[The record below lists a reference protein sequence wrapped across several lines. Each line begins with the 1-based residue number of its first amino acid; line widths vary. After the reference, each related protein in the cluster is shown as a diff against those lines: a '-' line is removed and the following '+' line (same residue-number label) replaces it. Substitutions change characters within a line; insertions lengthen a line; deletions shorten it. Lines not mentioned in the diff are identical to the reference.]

1 MMTTDG
7 LIAGAAR
14 HDITPD
20 GPIWLDGYGNRT
32 APSEGVYL
40 PIAARALFLAQA
52 EEMALLLSAEVLGY
66 DLAQARRIK
75 RAISRATGV
84 PERAI
89 ALAATHTHCGPRVA
103 EMAMPG
109 EIDPVY
115 RARFEQALVDVAR
128 AAIATTAEVCV
139 RRATTDWD
147 LAINRRT
154 RTPGGMVM
162 RPNPHAPCDRRV
174 TTLWLETPEGVPV
187 ASLTTYA
194 CHPTSRGGSLIG
206 GDYPGAMMAA
216 LERDCGGVHLFA
228 LGCAGDIRPHFVGED
243 GGFRPATVEEV
254 LARGEELA
262 QRVRAARERATD
274 SGPISLRA
282 ERAWAALP
290 FATLPS
296 REQLVA
302 VARDDRSPLRRLW
315 AERMLDLPA
324 LPAVA
329 VAELQAIRLT
339 RDVALICYAG
349 EVVIDYAVWLKQQWP
364 ACVPIAYCN
373 GSVGYV
379 PSARIYPEG
388 GYEVDGAY
396 PYYLQP
402 APFAPAV
409 EAILRE
415 ATTLL
420 LHRLG
425 VSPATDGFDD

>member
-1 MMTTDG
+1 
-7 LIAGAAR
+7 
-14 HDITPD
+14 
-20 GPIWLDGYGNRT
+20 
-32 APSEGVYL
+32 
-40 PIAARALFLAQA
+40 
-52 EEMALLLSAEVLGY
+52 VLGY
-66 DLAQARRIK
+66 DRGQAARIK
-75 RAISRATGV
+75 RAISRATDV

-89 ALAATHTHCGPRVA
+89 VLAATHTHCGPRVA

-109 EIDPVY
+109 EIDPTY
-115 RARFEQALVDVAR
+115 RARFERTLVDVAR
-128 AAIATTAEVCV
+128 AAIAAAREA
-139 RRATTDWD
+139 RFRQATTDWD

-154 RTPGGMVM
+154 PTPSGMVM
-162 RPNPHAPCDRRV
+162 RPNPDAPCDRTV
-174 TTLWLETPEGVPV
+174 TTLWLETQDGTPI

-206 GDYPGAMMAA
+206 GDYPGVTMAA

-228 LGCAGDIRPHFVGED
+228 LGCAGDIRPNFVTDE

-254 LARGEELA
+254 FARGEELA
-262 QRVRAARERATD
+262 QRVRAARDRATEV
-274 SGPISLRA
+274 GPLSLRA

-290 FATLPS
+290 FAALPT
-296 REQLVA
+296 RERLLA
-302 VARDDRSPLRRLW
+302 VAQEDRSPLRRLW
-315 AERMLDLPA
+315 AERMLGLPA
-324 LPAVA
+324 LPASA
-329 VAELQAIRLT
+329 VAELQAMRLAHE
-339 RDVALICYAG
+339 VALVCYAG
-349 EVVIDYAVWLKQQWP
+349 EVVVDYAIWVKRRWP

-415 ATTLL
+415 ATGVLL
-420 LHRLG
+420 DRLG
-425 VSPATDGFDD
+425 IAAADGEADD